1 MRRLRKRLFLLAGL
15 VITAIFG
22 AVIARNYIQNESAS
36 ADSGS
41 VTGYQQHTNG
51 TTTIGLFQVNG
62 SEAWCFE
69 HDKTSPSIGT
79 SMETLS
85 GYPALI
91 TSSSSERDQL
101 LFKIMY
107 YGKAGG
113 YGDIPIAMA
122 SSYVFTEQRS
132 PSMLYSSLHET
143 GNSLTATDLLN
154 YATSAALPAG
164 MNYLYLWYSPSNS
177 ALQILGQYAHTDGQ
191 TVTVTKIWKD
201 NSNAYGTRPTS
212 VRIYFYVNGVN
223 QGYYDLT
230 GSGNTWTQAITLGA
244 AGTVTITEDAVS
256 GYSTSISGLTV
267 TNTLTGTT
275 SISGTKIWKD
285 NSNAYSTRPSS
296 ITLNILQNGAA
307 YSTLVLSGSGDTWT
321 GTKTGLPKYDA
332 NGVLYSYSLA
342 EPAVSSYTSSR
353 SGNTFTNTLT
363 GTTSVSV
370 TKIWKDNSNAYSTR
384 PASIEIEIL
393 QNGSVYQTKTL
404 SATGNTWSA
413 TYSGLPMYDANGVR
427 YTYSV
432 REKATPT
439 GYTSSQSDSTITN
452 TLTGTTSITVTKQW
466 DDLSNADNTRPATIT
481 FNLLRNGTQ
490 IDTISLNGTS
500 DTWSR
505 EITGLPLYDAEG
517 VKYSYTV
524 EEASVPTGYQMSRV
538 DDLTIKNSYRGETST
553 TVTKVWSDWSNRHNY
568 RPANVNVDLLRDG
581 TKIKTVTLTG
591 SGNTWTHTETGL
603 LKYRDDGT
611 EYQYTWRES
620 SVPTNYTMTQSG
632 NTITNKLDVRISLTL
647 TKIWKDNH
655 NAYNTRPSS
664 IVVHLTRSDNSV
676 MALNMTGSGDTW
688 TLTVNN
694 LEKYN
699 SSGNEWGYSWSE
711 DGDLIGVYDVM
722 ANGNTLTNTLIGTTE
737 ISMTKSWVDNSNA
750 YNTRPTSVEFE
761 IIQNGSNVYKTVT
774 LSGSAN
780 EWNHTERN
788 MPKYDS
794 EGVLIEYTVREKTNV
809 AGYRSAQ
816 SGNTVTNSLYALAT
830 VRGTKTWK
838 DNSNAYNFRPTNITL
853 KLYRSFDGSEE
864 QQEVTATP
872 TWTKDGNTWNYEFTN
887 LPLYENGVKINYTVS
902 EVVPENYKNTT
913 SGYDF
918 VNTLYGKVEING
930 TKTWK
935 YNGAPDRARPDE
947 ITVNLL
953 RNGVQYKS
961 QTLTADNM
969 TSSDEDEDTAVWE
982 FSFTNLDKYDSNGVL
997 YEYTIEELEVDQ
1009 YVTEV
1014 SETDITNTYN
1024 PDLIDIHVDK
1034 IWLNDTEDDR
1044 PGKIEVELLRDG
1056 EVIDEVELNNETGW
1070 EYDWKDLDAN
1080 YDYDVRESYQIP
1092 GYYPGVTT
1100 GDVENGFTIENKK
1113 IPKNPKTI
1121 DGLGAAGAVLAAST
1135 IAGVAITIRKRR

>member
-1 MRRLRKRLFLLAGL
+1 
-15 VITAIFG
+15 
-22 AVIARNYIQNESAS
+22 
-36 ADSGS
+36 
-41 VTGYQQHTNG
+41 
-51 TTTIGLFQVNG
+51 
-62 SEAWCFE
+62 
-69 HDKTSPSIGT
+69 
-79 SMETLS
+79 
-85 GYPALI
+85 
-91 TSSSSERDQL
+91 
-101 LFKIMY
+101 
-107 YGKAGG
+107 
-113 YGDIPIAMA
+113 
-122 SSYVFTEQRS
+122 
-132 PSMLYSSLHET
+132 
-143 GNSLTATDLLN
+143 
-154 YATSAALPAG
+154 
-164 MNYLYLWYSPSNS
+164 
-177 ALQILGQYAHTDGQ
+177 
-191 TVTVTKIWKD
+191 
-201 NSNAYGTRPTS
+201 
-212 VRIYFYVNGVN
+212 
-223 QGYYDLT
+223 
-230 GSGNTWTQAITLGA
+230 
-244 AGTVTITEDAVS
+244 
-256 GYSTSISGLTV
+256 
-267 TNTLTGTT
+267 
-275 SISGTKIWKD
+275 
-285 NSNAYSTRPSS
+285 
-296 ITLNILQNGAA
+296 
-307 YSTLVLSGSGDTWT
+307 
-321 GTKTGLPKYDA
+321 
-332 NGVLYSYSLA
+332 
-342 EPAVSSYTSSR
+342 
-353 SGNTFTNTLT
+353 LT

-393 QNGSVYQTKTL
+393 QNGSVYQTRSL
-404 SATGNTWSA
+404 SAASSQITATWS
-413 TYSGLPMYDANGVR
+413 GFPMYDANGVR

-432 REKATPT
+432 REKTTPT
-439 GYTSSQSDSTITN
+439 GYVASQSDSTITN
-452 TLTGTTSITVTKQW
+452 TLTGTTNITVAKQW

-490 IDTISLNGTS
+490 IDTISLNGSS
-500 DTWSR
+500 DTWTR
-505 EITGLPLYDAEG
+505 TITGLPLYDADG
-517 VKYSYTV
+517 VKYTYTV

-538 DDLTIKNSYRGETST
+538 DSLTIKNSYRGETST

-568 RPANVNVDLLRDG
+568 RPGSVNVDLLRDG
-581 TKIKTVTLTG
+581 TKIKTVTLNG

-611 EYQYTWRES
+611 EYLYTWRES
-620 SVPTNYTMTQSG
+620 SVPANYTMTQSG
-632 NTITNKLDVRISLTL
+632 DTITNKLDARISLTL

-655 NAYNTRPSS
+655 NAYNTRPSR

-688 TLTVNN
+688 TLTVDN
-694 LEKYN
+694 LEKYD

-711 DGDLIGVYDVM
+711 DGDLVGVYDVV
-722 ANGNTLTNTLIGTTE
+722 ADGNTLTNTLIGTTE

-761 IIQNGSNVYKTVT
+761 IVQNGSNVYKTVT
-774 LSGSAN
+774 LSGQNN

-809 AGYRSAQ
+809 AGYRASQ
-816 SGNTVTNSLYALAT
+816 NGTTVTNSLYALAS

-838 DNSNAYNFRPTNITL
+838 DNSNAYNFRPADLTL
-853 KLYRSFDGSEE
+853 KLYRSLDGSNES
-864 QQEVTATP
+864 QEVTATP

-913 SGYDF
+913 NGNDF
-918 VNTLYGKVEING
+918 VNTLFGKVEING

-947 ITVNLL
+947 ITVILL
-953 RNGVQYKS
+953 RNGEQYKS

-969 TSSDEDEDTAVWE
+969 TSSDEDEGTAVWE

-1070 EYDWKDLDAN
+1070 EYDWEDLDAN

-1100 GDVENGFTIENKK
+1100 GDAENGFTIENKK

-1121 DGLGAAGAVLAAST
+1121 DGLGVAGTILAAST
-1135 IAGVAITIRKRR
+1135 VAGAAITIRKRR